1 MLARFFQ
8 RLVNSLRYGTRLGPL
23 IGRFQPWDDFYWPR
37 YNKDFYR
44 REISRVGYLDRLSET
59 SWSIENA
66 RIIVS
71 SKRDLHPNHRLIYE
85 TALNL
90 RPRAITEIG
99 CGGGDHLANLKLLLP
114 EVYLVGFDVSAD
126 QLEFA
131 RERNFA
137 DDGVVLHRRDMTEP
151 DGAHG
156 FERSADLVYTNSV
169 LMHIHGGKRPERFV
183 QNMAVISRR
192 YILLEENW
200 WRHNYLRLIQSVLPD
215 ARVLALTNSGALG
228 LLIDLN
234 FGHGSCQVDGIKVS
248 SDRDLQILLRNAP
261 G

>member
-137 DDGVVLHRRDMTEP
+137 NDGVVRSCLYELRVDAHPRWKTSRTFCAEHGRDIPTLH
-151 DGAHG
+151 
-156 FERSADLVYTNSV
+156 SARGKLVAS
-169 LMHIHGGKRPERFV
+169 
-183 QNMAVISRR
+183 
-192 YILLEENW
+192 
-200 WRHNYLRLIQSVLPD
+200 
-215 ARVLALTNSGALG
+215 
-228 LLIDLN
+228 
-234 FGHGSCQVDGIKVS
+234 
-248 SDRDLQILLRNAP
+248 
-261 G
+261 